1 MFYLYHEAAYVCWYD
16 VILMSFGSLMLTFEM
31 FYDLVIIT
39 HKAYMYSMFPLC
51 FSSDSWHIQLYNM
64 FLKVKFVYPFHT
76 YVSDLQE

>member
-39 HKAYMYSMFPLC
+39 HKAYMYSM
-51 FSSDSWHIQLYNM
+51 
-64 FLKVKFVYPFHT
+64 
-76 YVSDLQE
+76 VSTLLLI